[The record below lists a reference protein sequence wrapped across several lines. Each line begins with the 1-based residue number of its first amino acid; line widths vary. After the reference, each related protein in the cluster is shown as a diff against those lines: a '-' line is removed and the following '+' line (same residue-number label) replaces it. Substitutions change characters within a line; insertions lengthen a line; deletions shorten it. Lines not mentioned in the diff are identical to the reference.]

1 MLGQVASAGAIA
13 ATANTA
19 YVTGDV
25 QRLERYLLKR
35 GVNLLA
41 AGRHS
46 CLECG
51 RTPLVGERVHSYE
64 CERGIVCDLCRL
76 RHRDQPAASELVRH
90 SEAGHAVKLMAR
102 AA

>member
-1 MLGQVASAGAIA
+1 MAK
-13 ATANTA
+13 TAL
-19 YVTGDV
+19 VTGDV
-25 QRLERYLLKR
+25 QQLERYLLQR
-35 GVNLLA
+35 GVNILA

-46 CLECG
+46 CMECG

-64 CERGIVCDLCRL
+64 RERGIVCDLCRS
-76 RHRDQPAASELVRH
+76 RHSGQPAASELVRH

>member
-1 MLGQVASAGAIA
+1 M
-13 ATANTA
+13 T
-19 YVTGDV
+19 DV
-25 QRLERYLLKR
+25 EQLERCLLQR

-46 CLECG
+46 CVHCG
-51 RTPLVGERVHSYE
+51 RTPLVGEQVHSYE
-64 CERGIVCDLCRL
+64 RERGIVCDLCRM
-76 RHRDQPAASELVRH
+76 RRSGEPVMSELVRH